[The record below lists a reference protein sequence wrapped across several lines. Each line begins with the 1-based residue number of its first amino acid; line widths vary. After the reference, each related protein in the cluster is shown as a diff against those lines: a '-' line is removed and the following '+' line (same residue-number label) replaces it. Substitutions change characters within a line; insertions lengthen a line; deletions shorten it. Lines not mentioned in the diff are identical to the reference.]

1 LFPRFHEIE
10 TITIIDMR
18 DIKTLLTVLRDYIA
32 KEGLF
37 GGGMCA
43 TLVWMRREGVITPGE
58 FYLLFRYLREHK
70 PLEAIR
76 KNHAFWWPVGI
87 VAPRIQWL
95 NKQIRRRAFIPPFLQ
110 KLLA

>member
-1 LFPRFHEIE
+1 
-10 TITIIDMR
+10 MR
-18 DIKTLLTVLRDYIA
+18 DIKTLLIVLRDYIA

-43 TLVWMRREGVITPGE
+43 TTMFMMRELVITTRE
-58 FYLLFRYLREHK
+58 YYALIAYLREHK

-76 KNHAFWWPVGI
+76 KNHAFWWPAFWWPVGI
-87 VAPRIQWL
+87 TAPRIQWL
-95 NKQIRRRAFIPPFLQ
+95 NKQIRRLAFIPPFLH